1 MYGIPRGKHAQQP
14 QRGGQIKGPGTGTSD
29 SIKAA
34 VPPGSYIMPADSTAA
49 LGFGAHSAGKQA
61 PAAQPGVPVNVSNG
75 EYQLPPEQV
84 HAVGVQAL
92 EQAKA
97 ATHTPVA
104 QPQAQGGELFFANG
118 GPVGQYSTI
127 DKDELGRNNTPAR
140 GVIPKT
146 PPAFYTDSQGN
157 TTKGFIPS
165 QSREV
170 MTVQQPRSTLPATVP
185 QAAPSAAPGPTP
197 GRADFNTNSSGTT
210 GRGFSPSSSREL
222 VPASQPQAGQPQ
234 ARPPLALPAPTA
246 APTQAPI
253 REPDYRARAETMARA
268 KRDTAAWNAERA
280 AQDARS
286 MGPQPQPQAK
296 GFRANLP
303 KAGAGSGTAAAL
315 AAVPEAINV
324 YDVAQDPNTSKIDVA
339 TQAAEG
345 TGKVAAT
352 LAGAAAGAQGGA
364 MVGAL
369 GGPFAPVTVPLA
381 TAVGGLGGAAVGY
394 WGAGK
399 AIEAGREAV
408 GVDPQ
413 SPIERVQARN
423 QAPAVAAA
431 ADQRPANSANSPT
444 APSVAVAPAPAVAP
458 VAPANDYMNTGI
470 GQGAAGGPIVGRVGA
485 NGVPEFTNDAQAV
498 AGAQP
503 MPAAGFSAPST
514 RSRAPG
520 AMTAPAG
527 ARVLASGTNVP
538 GADAELAA
546 TGSAAN
552 IGNGVGGFSV
562 MGQEGDAAKAIAT
575 YDRANAIRAGAPRPA
590 ELGDNGGQLNIV
602 RDSSR
607 APTVAELMN
616 DRLEGR
622 QEQRALEGR
631 KVDEGVRQKGVE
643 NSFREREVA
652 NTESNSQ
659 LGQQKVQQD
668 MLAGQLTLEQQQR
681 IAQIQQ
687 QLADPNLAPEQRV
700 QLESAYAAL
709 TTTSADRA
717 AIARDDATRQYQQQR
732 VRADLLKA
740 YSETRPVG
748 NDGKTP
754 VPFDEWAQPALQSGQ
769 QAAVSIGTDQRAI
782 AIRDNPQ
789 LSREQKAAQLKALG
803 YN

>member
-1 MYGIPRGKHAQQP
+1 MYGILRGKHAQQP
-14 QRGGQIKGPGTGTSD
+14 KRGGQIKGPGTGTSD
-29 SIKAA
+29 SIKAE
-34 VPPGSYIMPADSTAA
+34 VPAGSYIMPADSTAA
-49 LGFGAHSAGKQA
+49 LGFGPAAAAAPAGK
-61 PAAQPGVPVNVSNG
+61 PGVPVNLSNG

-140 GVIPKT
+140 GVIPKAS
-146 PPAFYTDSQGN
+146 PAFYTDSQGN

-170 MTVQQPRSTLPATVP
+170 MTVQQPKSTLPATIPKVTP
-185 QAAPSAAPGPTP
+185 GAAPGPTP

-222 VPASQPQAGQPQ
+222 VPAGQPQAGQPQ
-234 ARPPLALPAPTA
+234 ARPPLALPAPAA
-246 APTQAPI
+246 APATAPV

-286 MGPQPQPQAK
+286 MGPQPQPPQAK

-381 TAVGGLGGAAVGY
+381 TAVGGIGGAALGY

-399 AIEAGREAV
+399 AIEAGREAA
-408 GVDPQ
+408 GVEVQ
-413 SPIERVQARN
+413 SPIDRVKANNSAAAGAVPAASASTEVQPIA
-423 QAPAVAAA
+423 QSPEAQPAAPAGNGYI
-431 ADQRPANSANSPT
+431 Q
-444 APSVAVAPAPAVAP
+444 
-458 VAPANDYMNTGI
+458 TGI
-470 GQGAAGGPIVGRVGA
+470 GQGAAGGPIVGRVGSD
-485 NGVPEFTNDAQAV
+485 GVPEFTNDVQAV

-546 TGSAAN
+546 TGSSAN
-552 IGNGVGGFSV
+552 IGNGVGTFS
-562 MGQEGDAAKAIAT
+562 QAEAGDAALAAGRFE
-575 YDRANAIRAGAPRPA
+575 RANEERAKMVAASRAGEP
-590 ELGDNGGQLNIV
+590 NGGLTIV
-602 RDSSR
+602 GDSSR
-607 APTVAELMN
+607 KPSLQERQLARLNERNANIEAQQARTELGFAALN
-616 DRLEGR
+616 QRSAT
-622 QEQRALEGR
+622 EQI
-631 KVDEGVRQKGVE
+631 Q
-643 NSFREREVA
+643 
-652 NTESNSQ
+652 
-659 LGQQKVQQD
+659 QQKMQQD
-668 MLAGQLTLEQQQR
+668 MQAGQLTLEQQQR

-687 QLADPNLAPEQRV
+687 QLADPGLAPDQRA
-700 QLESAYAAL
+700 QLESAYYSL
-709 TTTSADRA
+709 TGNTKDR
-717 AIARDDATRQYQQQR
+717 YME
-732 VRADLLKA
+732 VRGGEVDGSKQASKVFDSRSGKF
-740 YSETRPVG
+740 V
-748 NDGKTP
+748 ND
-754 VPFDEWAQPALQSGQ
+754 Q

>member
-1 MYGIPRGKHAQQP
+1 MYGILRGKHAQQP
-14 QRGGQIKGPGTGTSD
+14 KRGGQIKGPGTGTSD
-29 SIKAA
+29 SIKAE
-34 VPPGSYIMPADSTAA
+34 VPAGSYIMPADSTAA
-49 LGFGAHSAGKQA
+49 LGFGQTAATGAAPAGK
-61 PAAQPGVPVNVSNG
+61 PGVPVNLSNG

-140 GVIPKT
+140 GVIPKAS
-146 PPAFYTDSQGN
+146 PAFYTDSQGN

-170 MTVQQPRSTLPATVP
+170 MTVQQPKSTLPATIPKVTP
-185 QAAPSAAPGPTP
+185 GAAPGPTP

-222 VPASQPQAGQPQ
+222 VPAGQPQAGQPQ
-234 ARPPLALPAPTA
+234 ARPPLALPAPAA
-246 APTQAPI
+246 APATAPV

-286 MGPQPQPQAK
+286 MGPQPQPPQAK

-381 TAVGGLGGAAVGY
+381 TAVGGIGGAALGY

-399 AIEAGREAV
+399 AIEAGREAA
-408 GVDPQ
+408 GVEVQ
-413 SPIERVQARN
+413 SPIDRVKANNSAAAGAVPAASASTEVQPIA
-423 QAPAVAAA
+423 QSPEAQPAAPAGNGYI
-431 ADQRPANSANSPT
+431 Q
-444 APSVAVAPAPAVAP
+444 
-458 VAPANDYMNTGI
+458 TGI
-470 GQGAAGGPIVGRVGA
+470 GQGAAGGPIVGRVGSD
-485 NGVPEFTNDAQAV
+485 GVPEFTNDVQAV

-503 MPAAGFSAPST
+503 MPAAGFSAT
-514 RSRAPG
+514 RNRQPAQAG

-527 ARVLASGTNVP
+527 ARVLTSGTNQP
-538 GADAELAA
+538 GGDTELAR

-552 IGNGVGGFSV
+552 IGNGVGTFS
-562 MGQEGDAAKAIAT
+562 QAEAGDAALAAGRFE
-575 YDRANAIRAGAPRPA
+575 RANEERAKMVAASRAGEP
-590 ELGDNGGQLNIV
+590 NGGLTIV
-602 RDSSR
+602 GDSSR
-607 APTVAELMN
+607 KPSLQERQLARLNERNANIEAQQARTELGFAALN
-616 DRLEGR
+616 QRSAT
-622 QEQRALEGR
+622 EQ
-631 KVDEGVRQKGVE
+631 VQ
-643 NSFREREVA
+643 
-652 NTESNSQ
+652 
-659 LGQQKVQQD
+659 QQKMQQD
-668 MLAGQLTLEQQQR
+668 MQAGQLTLEQQQR

-687 QLADPNLAPEQRV
+687 QLADPGLAPDQRA
-700 QLESAYAAL
+700 QLESAYASL

-732 VRADLLKA
+732 VMADLLKA

-769 QAAVSIGTDQRAI
+769 QAAVSIGTDRRAI